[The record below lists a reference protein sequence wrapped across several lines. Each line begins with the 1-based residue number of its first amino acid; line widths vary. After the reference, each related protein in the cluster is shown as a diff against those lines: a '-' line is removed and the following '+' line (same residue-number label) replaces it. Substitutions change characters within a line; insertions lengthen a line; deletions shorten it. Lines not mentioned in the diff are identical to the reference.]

1 MATKKLEVAKA
12 EILDV
17 GVVVNSMAEIRMLMF
32 SSKWLLRRMMFDSK

>member
-17 GVVVNSMAEIRMLMF
+17 GVVVNSMAEIRMSMF
-32 SSKWLLRRMMFDSK
+32 FSKWLLIIIMFCLS